1 MNANYPTIYLY
12 GSSDDA
18 QGSDEAKVRIAYGK
32 ERKDPRTDDGDWIC
46 KIVVFAISMY
56 ELLLTLSV

>member
-46 KIVVFAISMY
+46 KIVCLSPACAD
-56 ELLLTLSV
+56 LLLTLSV